1 MSTGPDLMSTALQMV
16 TALGL
21 VLGGLFVVFY
31 LMRRLLKRDIGGS
44 KDQLIK
50 VLANQYL
57 GIKKNIALVEVP
69 GAVLVIGI
77 SNDTISLLTKIED
90 SAILGVIQPNKS
102 QLPPSFSDQL
112 QRIAAKFKI
121 AKSRE

>member
-1 MSTGPDLMSTALQMV
+1 MSAAPDLMSTALQMV
-16 TALGL
+16 TALL
-21 VLGGLFVVFY
+21 FVLGGLFVVFY
-31 LMRRLLKRDIGGS
+31 LMRRFLKRDIGGS

-90 SAILGVIQPNKS
+90 SAILGGIRHDISQPA
-102 QLPPSFSDQL
+102 PSFSDNL

>member
-44 KDQLIK
+44 RDQLIK

-90 SAILGVIQPNKS
+90 SAILGGIQPDKS

>member
-1 MSTGPDLMSTALQMV
+1 MSAAPDLMSTALQMV
-16 TALGL
+16 TALL
-21 VLGGLFVVFY
+21 FVLGGLFVVFY
-31 LMRRLLKRDIGGS
+31 LMRRFLKRDIGGS

-90 SAILGVIQPNKS
+90 SAILGGIRDDISQPA
-102 QLPPSFSDQL
+102 PSFSNNL
-112 QRIAAKFKI
+112 QRIAAKIKI
-121 AKSRE
+121 AKSRK